1 MSDGNGR
8 CLLVFPTCA
17 HLSDLLVTVKLDNN
31 IFPEPSFSSNV
42 VVWGSFS
49 KIVRVNCFAI
59 LYSMLGSGWYQSK

>member
-17 HLSDLLVTVKLDNN
+17 HLLDLLVTVKLVNN
-31 IFPEPSFSSNV
+31 ICPKLSFSSHV

-59 LYSMLGSGWYQSK
+59 LYSMLGIG

>member
-1 MSDGNGR
+1 MFDANGR

-31 IFPEPSFSSNV
+31 IFPEPSFSSHV

-59 LYSMLGSGWYQSK
+59 LYSMLGIG

>member
-1 MSDGNGR
+1 M
-8 CLLVFPTCA
+8 PTGFSY
-17 HLSDLLVTVKLDNN
+17 LRSFVGFVVKLNSD

-59 LYSMLGSGWYQSK
+59 LYSMLGIG